1 MNEKKKAQSW
11 IAYLLGYA
19 GECKAKIIAS
29 VVLSVISVV
38 SGLVPFFCVYRM
50 IGLYI
55 GDRMNRH
62 TILLWCAVAAAAYLV
77 KVLFFSVS
85 TMLSHYAAYHTL
97 EKLRLRVADRLLRAP
112 LGKVTAHSIGEIK
125 GVMVDKIEDI
135 EPPLAHI
142 IPEGSGHLV
151 LPLVSLLALMA
162 IDWRVALSA
171 LVTVPLSM
179 VCMMLTFAISG
190 KNFDKYEHSN
200 NSMNSTVVEYVEG
213 IEVIKAFGRSG
224 TSYEKFSRAITDYR
238 EFVIK
243 WLSSTW
249 VTMKLAFAIFPST
262 LLGTLPVSLALAIH
276 GSITAPQAALC
287 VMLSISMV
295 GSLAKL
301 EVFSE
306 SMRQIKVTVEKLQE
320 FLEMPELPEPGK
332 TAELDGYGVRMKDV
346 HFSYT
351 DKPEDEVLHSIDLSI
366 PQGSFAALV
375 GPSGL
380 SLIHI

>member
-1 MNEKKKAQSW
+1 MNEEKKTQSW
-11 IAYLLGYA
+11 IACLLGYA
-19 GECKAKIIAS
+19 GECRARIIAS
-29 VVLSVISVV
+29 VALSVISVV

-55 GDRMNRH
+55 EDRLNSH
-62 TILLWCAVAAAAYLV
+62 AILLWCAVAAAAYLV

-97 EKLRLRVADRLLRAP
+97 EKLRLRVADRLLRAS

-151 LPLVSLLALMA
+151 LPVVSLLALLA

-179 VCMMLTFAISG
+179 VFMMMTFAISG
-190 KNFDKYEHSN
+190 KNFDKYEKSN

-213 IEVIKAFGRSG
+213 IEVIKAFGRAG

-243 WLSSTW
+243 WMSSTW

-262 LLGTLPVSLALAIH
+262 LLGTLPVSLPLY
-276 GSITAPQAALC
+276 GGYVLC
-287 VMLSISMV
+287 RCHAS
-295 GSLAKL
+295 
-301 EVFSE
+301 
-306 SMRQIKVTVEKLQE
+306 
-320 FLEMPELPEPGK
+320 
-332 TAELDGYGVRMKDV
+332 
-346 HFSYT
+346 
-351 DKPEDEVLHSIDLSI
+351 
-366 PQGSFAALV
+366 GSFLYDR
-375 GPSGL
+375 SGKRRRRYRQWKL
-380 SLIHI
+380 WHRPLHDC